1 MNKKMKSLV
10 AVTFGVALATVV
22 AGFSLKDTD
31 LSISSNSTGA
41 SKAYLKSYTA
51 NTEDATTGEGIEI
64 IEVSEAEDGSSLVYG
79 EEVTVDAKD
88 VEGYELVSSQEQTI
102 TLNEGEENVVVFDKA
117 KKEVISNVG
126 FYLVM
131 PWAKGT
137 IIDEDGYRKFRET
150 TGLTYKELGY
160 TKGFSS
166 ELSGGDGTV
175 TLDFDFN
182 YNAKG
187 NVTYSE
193 ESNIVNLVDV
203 DLTDLEEGTV
213 ITTQLTDVN
222 IIVVK
227 ENGETILQVTYNGD
241 TYTTNV
247 NDIKWYVIKR
257 STYSGWHVDG
267 AANWTKLEE
276 EEETTVQ
283 EETESQTEAIQPEPE
298 TETESQTETT
308 QPEPETETES
318 QTEVTQPETETES
331 QTEATQPE
339 TETTQLETESFI
351 ETSSDEEEP
360 FVEVAGDEDIVEIE
374 TILVTADDTY
384 YGQVAAD
391 EDIVLADAAV
401 STSNVQTSDN
411 SNILVNLVTLIG
423 ALLTVTVLCF
433 KRKLSFK

>member
-51 NTEDATTGEGIEI
+51 NTEDATTGKDIEI
-64 IEVSEAEDGSSLVYG
+64 IEVSEAEDGSSLAYG

-88 VEGYELVSSQEQTI
+88 VEGYEPVSSQEQTI
-102 TLNEGEENVVVFDKA
+102 TLNEGEEKVVVFDKT

-213 ITTQLTDVN
+213 IQH
-222 IIVVK
+222 
-227 ENGETILQVTYNGD
+227 
-241 TYTTNV
+241 
-247 NDIKWYVIKR
+247 
-257 STYSGWHVDG
+257 S
-267 AANWTKLEE
+267 
-276 EEETTVQ
+276 
-283 EETESQTEAIQPEPE
+283 
-298 TETESQTETT
+298 
-308 QPEPETETES
+308 
-318 QTEVTQPETETES
+318 
-331 QTEATQPE
+331 
-339 TETTQLETESFI
+339 
-351 ETSSDEEEP
+351 
-360 FVEVAGDEDIVEIE
+360 
-374 TILVTADDTY
+374 
-384 YGQVAAD
+384 
-391 EDIVLADAAV
+391 
-401 STSNVQTSDN
+401 
-411 SNILVNLVTLIG
+411 
-423 ALLTVTVLCF
+423 
-433 KRKLSFK
+433 

>member
-51 NTEDATTGEGIEI
+51 NTEDATKGGDIEI
-64 IEVSEAEDGSSLVYG
+64 IEVSEAEDGSSLAYG

-88 VEGYELVSSQEQTI
+88 VEGYEFVSSQKQTI
-102 TLNEGEENVVVFDKA
+102 TLNEGEENVVVFDNA

-131 PWAKGT
+131 PWAKKT
-137 IIDEDGYRKFRET
+137 IIDEDGYRKYREA
-150 TGLTYKELGY
+150 TGLAYKELGY

-175 TLDFDFN
+175 TLDFGFN

-267 AANWTKLEE
+267 ATNWTKLEE

-283 EETESQTEAIQPEPE
+283 EET
-298 TETESQTETT
+298 
-308 QPEPETETES
+308 EPETETES

-339 TETTQLETESFI
+339 TETESQTEATQPETETTQLETESFI
-351 ETSSDEEEP
+351 EASSDEEP

-391 EDIVLADAAV
+391 EDIVLADSTV

-411 SNILVNLVTLIG
+411 SNILVNLVTIIG